1 VIIEEIKNMKLPEPS
16 TLLIVDDN
24 PTNIKLLYE
33 LLKDQ
38 GFRILVAK
46 DGQSAIEKLEVA
58 NPDLVLLDVMMPGI
72 DGFTTCQ
79 IIKSKPEYKDLP
91 IIFMTALSENE
102 NKVKGLSLGAVD
114 YITKPFQPD
123 ELLARI
129 NLHLKL
135 SHLTKELAE
144 KNAHLY
150 EMNELLEQKVEER
163 TAALQKAQTQLIFN
177 EKMSFLGQL
186 IAGIT
191 HEINNPIS
199 FIDGN
204 LKYAH
209 DYVTELINVIDL
221 YQKNYPNP
229 VQEITEKIEAVEL
242 DYIREDL
249 LNLIDS
255 MKEGTKRISE
265 INQSMRTFSRSDAQN
280 KLLFNPHEG
289 IESTLLLFKHRLKA
303 NEVRPPIEV
312 IKEYDTLPEINCY
325 PGSLNQ
331 VFMNLVA
338 NAIDAVEESNIGHSF
353 AEIKANPNRI
363 IIQTKLDK
371 ENEQVIISIQDNGS
385 GIKQENQSRIFEQF
399 FTTKI
404 ITKGTG
410 LGMTISRHIV
420 VEKHGGTI
428 DFVSTPGKGTK
439 FTVTLPI
446 K

>member
-1 VIIEEIKNMKLPEPS
+1 MELIKNS

-24 PTNIKLLYE
+24 PTNIKILYD
-33 LLKDQ
+33 LLKEY

-58 NPDLVLLDVMMPGI
+58 NPDLVLLDIMMPGI

-79 IIKSKPEYKDLP
+79 IIKSNPKYQDLP

-102 NKVKGLSLGAVD
+102 NKVKGLLLGAVD

-123 ELLARI
+123 ELLARV

-135 SHLTKELAE
+135 YHLTKELAE
-144 KNAHLY
+144 KNAHLH

-163 TAALQKAQTQLIFN
+163 TSALQKAQTQLIFN

-186 IAGIT
+186 MAGIT
-191 HEINNPIS
+191 HEINNPVN

-209 DYVTELINVIDL
+209 DYATELINVINL

-229 VQEITEKIEAVEL
+229 VIEITEKIETVEL
-242 DYIREDL
+242 DYIMGDL
-249 LNLIDS
+249 LNLIGS

-265 INQSMRTFSRSDAQN
+265 INHSMRTFSRNDAQN

-289 IESTLLLFKHRLKA
+289 LESTLLLFKHRLKA
-303 NEVRPPIEV
+303 NEIRPAIEV
-312 IKEYDTLPEINCY
+312 IKEYDVLPEISCY

-331 VFMNLVA
+331 VFMNLLA
-338 NAIDAVEESNIGHSF
+338 NAIDAVEEANVGRTF
-353 AEIKANPNRI
+353 AEIKANTNQITIR
-363 IIQTKLDK
+363 TKFDR
-371 ENEQVIISIQDNGS
+371 ENEQVIISIQDNGI
-385 GIKQENQSRIFEQF
+385 GITPENQSKIFDQF
-399 FTTKI
+399 FTTKLMN
-404 ITKGTG
+404 KGTG

-420 VEKHGGTI
+420 EEKHGGTI
-428 DFVSTPGKGTK
+428 DFISIPGKGTE
-439 FTVTLPI
+439 FTVTLAI

>member
-1 VIIEEIKNMKLPEPS
+1 MKLPENS

-24 PTNIKLLYE
+24 PTNIKLLYD
-33 LLKDQ
+33 LLKEH

-79 IIKSKPEYKDLP
+79 IVKSNPKYQDLP

-114 YITKPFQPD
+114 YVTKPFQPD
-123 ELLARI
+123 ELLARV

-135 SHLTKELAE
+135 YHLTKELAE
-144 KNAHLY
+144 KNAHLH

-163 TAALQKAQTQLIFN
+163 TSALQKAQTQLIFN

-186 IAGIT
+186 MAGIT

-204 LKYAH
+204 IKYAH
-209 DYVTELINVIDL
+209 DYVIELINLINL

-229 VQEITEKIEAVEL
+229 VPEITEKIAEVEL
-242 DYIREDL
+242 DYLMEDL
-249 LNLIDS
+249 LNLIVS
-255 MKEGTKRISE
+255 MKEGTKRIAE
-265 INQSMRTFSRSDAQN
+265 INQSMRAFSRSDTQN
-280 KLLFNPHEG
+280 KFLFNPHEG
-289 IESTLLLFKHRLKA
+289 LESTLLLFKHRLKA
-303 NEVRPPIEV
+303 NEIRPAIEV
-312 IKEYDTLPEINCY
+312 IKKYDILPEINCY

-331 VFMNLVA
+331 VFMNLLA
-338 NAIDAVEESNIGHSF
+338 NAIDAVEESNTGRSF
-353 AEIKANPNRI
+353 AEIKANPNQI
-363 IIQTKLDK
+363 TICTKFDR
-371 ENEQVIISIQDNGS
+371 ENERVIISIKDNGI
-385 GIKQENQSRIFEQF
+385 GIKQENKLRIFEQF

-420 VEKHGGTI
+420 EEKHGGTI
-428 DFVSTPGKGTK
+428 DFISTPSQGTE
-439 FTVTLPI
+439 FTVKLPI

>member
-1 VIIEEIKNMKLPEPS
+1 MKLPEPN

-24 PTNIKLLYE
+24 PTNIKLLYD

-79 IIKSKPEYKDLP
+79 IIKSQPKYQDLP

-135 SHLTKELAE
+135 SRLTKELEE
-144 KNAHLY
+144 KNNHLY

-191 HEINNPIS
+191 HEINNPIN

-209 DYVTELINVIDL
+209 DYVKELINVIDL

-242 DYIREDL
+242 NYIMSDL

-265 INQSMRTFSRSDAQN
+265 INQSMRTFSRSDAQS

-289 IESTLLLFKHRLKA
+289 LESTLLLFKHRLKA
-303 NEVRPPIEV
+303 NEVRPAIEV

-338 NAIDAVEESNIGHSF
+338 NAIDAVEESNIGRSF

-363 IIQTKLDK
+363 IIRTKLDK

-420 VEKHGGTI
+420 EEKHGGTI
-428 DFVSTPGKGTK
+428 DFVSTPGKGTE

>member
-1 VIIEEIKNMKLPEPS
+1 MKLPEPS

-135 SHLTKELAE
+135 SHLTKELEE
-144 KNAHLY
+144 KNTHLY

-191 HEINNPIS
+191 HEINNPIN

-209 DYVTELINVIDL
+209 DYVTELISVINL

-242 DYIREDL
+242 NYIMSDL

-289 IESTLLLFKHRLKA
+289 LESTLLLFKHRLKA
-303 NEVRPPIEV
+303 NEVRPAIEV

-338 NAIDAVEESNIGHSF
+338 NAIDAVEESNIGRSF

-363 IIQTKLDK
+363 IIRTKLDK
-371 ENEQVIISIQDNGS
+371 ENEQVIISLQDNGS
-385 GIKQENQSRIFEQF
+385 GIKQENQLRIFEQF

-420 VEKHGGTI
+420 EEKHGGTI
-428 DFVSTPGKGTK
+428 GFVSTPGEGTE

>member
-1 VIIEEIKNMKLPEPS
+1 MKLPEPS

-33 LLKDQ
+33 LLKDR

-135 SHLTKELAE
+135 SHLTKELEE

-191 HEINNPIS
+191 HEINNPIN

-221 YQKNYPNP
+221 YQRNYPNP

-242 DYIREDL
+242 NYIMTDL

-303 NEVRPPIEV
+303 NEVRPAIEV

-338 NAIDAVEESNIGHSF
+338 NAIDAVEESNIGRSF

-363 IIQTKLDK
+363 IIRTKLDK

-420 VEKHGGTI
+420 EEKHGGTI
-428 DFVSTPGKGTK
+428 EFVSTPGKGTE

>member
-1 VIIEEIKNMKLPEPS
+1 MKSPEHS

-24 PTNIKLLYE
+24 PTNIKLLYD
-33 LLKDQ
+33 LLKEH

-79 IIKSKPEYKDLP
+79 IVKSNPKYQDLP

-114 YITKPFQPD
+114 YVTKPFQPD
-123 ELLARI
+123 ELLARV

-135 SHLTKELAE
+135 YHLTKELAE
-144 KNAHLY
+144 KNAHLH

-163 TAALQKAQTQLIFN
+163 TSALQKAQTQLIFN

-186 IAGIT
+186 MAGIT

-209 DYVTELINVIDL
+209 DYVIEIINLINL

-229 VQEITEKIEAVEL
+229 VPEITEKIEEVEL
-242 DYIREDL
+242 DYIMEDL
-249 LNLIDS
+249 LNLIVS
-255 MKEGTKRISE
+255 MKEGTKRIAE
-265 INQSMRTFSRSDAQN
+265 INQSMRAFSRSDTQN
-280 KLLFNPHEG
+280 KLAFNPHEG
-289 IESTLLLFKHRLKA
+289 LESTLLLFKHRLKA
-303 NEVRPPIEV
+303 NEIRPAIEV
-312 IKEYDTLPEINCY
+312 IKEYDILPEINCY

-331 VFMNLVA
+331 VFMNLLA
-338 NAIDAVEESNIGHSF
+338 NAIDAVEESNTGRSF
-353 AEIKANPNRI
+353 AEIKANPNQITIR
-363 IIQTKLDK
+363 TKFER
-371 ENEQVIISIQDNGS
+371 ENELVVISIKDNGI
-385 GIKQENQSRIFEQF
+385 GIKQENKLRIFEQF

-420 VEKHGGTI
+420 EEKHGGTI
-428 DFVSTPGKGTK
+428 DFVSTPSQGTE